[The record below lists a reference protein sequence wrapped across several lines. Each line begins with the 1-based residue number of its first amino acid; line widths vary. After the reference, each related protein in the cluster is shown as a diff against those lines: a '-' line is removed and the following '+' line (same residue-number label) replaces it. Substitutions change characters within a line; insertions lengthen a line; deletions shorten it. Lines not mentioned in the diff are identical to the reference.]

1 MINLIAIL
9 IIVPIAIIAPVI
21 TDLIIEL
28 INIKGECKMKNVDF
42 VATLIN
48 YDPIYAFEYINKL
61 NYNEIKELL
70 DNELEITSKACKE
83 IVDNFDTDQFFK
95 LIDLSDNLCILFSRL
110 HEKFKYLENK
120 NLSKGVF

>member
-42 VATLIN
+42 IATLIN